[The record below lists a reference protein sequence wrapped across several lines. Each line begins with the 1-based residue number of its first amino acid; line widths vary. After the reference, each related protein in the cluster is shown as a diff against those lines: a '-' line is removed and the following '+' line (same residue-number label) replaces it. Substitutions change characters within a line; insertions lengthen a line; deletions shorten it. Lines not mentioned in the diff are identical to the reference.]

1 MSTSRDGQVRC
12 GNALRRLARKPR
24 WLVPLL
30 GTAAALFTPGCSD
43 NQPKVDAKLDEMT
56 QRLFAPRKS
65 PQQYMILAV
74 SSEDAD
80 VRRASVV
87 RISQS
92 NKYDQEWAIKGFV
105 AIACLENDPQTRCVA
120 IRALA
125 RTGDPRATETALKVL
140 NYRDYPPQEVRPP
153 DDICRGDAAFALA
166 DLSAAGKVPEEYQ
179 DGVRKTLLDRL
190 HLDTDRHTR
199 IAAARGLASYPA
211 EETVAGLIDALRD
224 DDFAVVHQCENSL
237 MKLTGQA
244 HHGDVQAWEAWLAEH
259 RDDLFAHAGDIPDSQ
274 RPPYKNNFEKSV
286 YDTRELI
293 RWLWPGAKEE

>member
-1 MSTSRDGQVRC
+1 MSTSRDGRARC
-12 GNALRRLARKPR
+12 GNALRRLLGRP
-24 WLVPLL
+24 WLGAALV
-30 GTAAALFTPGCSD
+30 AAALLAPGCND
-43 NQPKVDAKLDEMT
+43 PTPKVDAKLDEMA
-56 QRLFAPRKS
+56 QRFFAPRKT

-80 VRRASVV
+80 VRRDSVV
-87 RISQS
+87 RISS
-92 NKYDQEWAIKGFV
+92 SDKYNQEWAIKGFV

-153 DDICRGDAAFALA
+153 DDICRGDAAYALA
-166 DLSAAGKVPEEYQ
+166 DLSAAGKVPAEYQ

-199 IAAARGLASYPA
+199 IAAARGLASYPDDTL
-211 EETVAGLIDALRD
+211 EGLIGGLRD
-224 DDFAVVHQCENSL
+224 EDFAVVHQCEHSL
-237 MKLTGQA
+237 MQLTGQA
-244 HHGDVQAWEAWLAEH
+244 HHGDIQAWEAWLAEN
-259 RDDLFAHAGDIPDSQ
+259 REDPFAHAGEIPETQ
-274 RPPYKNNFEKSV
+274 RLPYKNGFEKAI